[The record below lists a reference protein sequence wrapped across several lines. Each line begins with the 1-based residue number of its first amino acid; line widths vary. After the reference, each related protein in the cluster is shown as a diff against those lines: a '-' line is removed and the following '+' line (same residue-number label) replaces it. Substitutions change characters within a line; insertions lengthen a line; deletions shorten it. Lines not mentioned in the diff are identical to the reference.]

1 MSRPG
6 EVRVIDY
13 AFLKQLDEWVKMQR
27 KVLETFRETK
37 SKVDEGDRLELIVA
51 TRAAFQHMMRTI
63 KAFDNWLQDP
73 VIIAH
78 VPRDMLLEV
87 WNVMYRV
94 LEELLEIDIK
104 HTSDV
109 RDLLEQL
116 AREGKI
122 NPLVAAAR
130 GGEEEETGS
139 RRPSTMMI

>member
-27 KVLETFRETK
+27 RVLETFRETK

>member
-27 KVLETFRETK
+27 RVLETFKETK
-37 SKVDEGDRLELIVA
+37 EKIDEGDRLEIIVA
-51 TRAAFQHMMRTI
+51 TRAAFQHMLRTI

-78 VPRDMLLEV
+78 VPREMLLEV
-87 WNVMYRV
+87 WEVMYRV
-94 LEELLEIDIK
+94 LEELLQIDIK

-109 RDLLEQL
+109 RNLLEKL
-116 AREGKI
+116 AKEGKI

-130 GGEEEETGS
+130 GGEEEEAGG

>member
-1 MSRPG
+1 VSRPG